1 MQTLVFIHIENN
13 KKIAQ
18 KAKIVLRRKFLSVS
32 GLTIKIPRRGQA
44 LVHLPAP
51 LVITYAN
58 AGSLL

>member
-18 KAKIVLRRKFLSVS
+18 KARIVLRRKFLL
-32 GLTIKIPRRGQA
+32 GLAIKIRRRGQA

>member
-13 KKIAQ
+13 KKIVQ
-18 KAKIVLRRKFLSVS
+18 KARIVLRRNFLS
-32 GLTIKIPRRGQA
+32 GLAIKIPRRGQA